1 MKMGRSLLVK
11 ASSQDCLGDPKAG
24 QTCGS
29 VVLGG

>member
-1 MKMGRSLLVK
+1 MKMGRLLGK